1 MNIDQYQAMV
11 AQEKADAES
20 AKAEQATSTEVTKE
34 ETPETPEATTDA
46 QAQEP
51 ETTTPEVV
59 VTPDKITIE
68 GLGEVTLEDIKEW
81 KNGHLRTQDYT
92 KKTQEV
98 ARIREE
104 NKQAI
109 ELFNFVKA
117 NPKVAEVLLATNA
130 VPQDATQALVNAN
143 PIVARQNQLEQ
154 QVYDLMLEKE
164 IATLQSKYSDFD
176 VLQVLNTAQEKGL
189 TNLEDAYKLSIADKP
204 KDQVLDVVT
213 KQDAIDIEKLKAD
226 MKREL
231 LKELEAER
239 NTSSI
244 ISSNSSTQVPTASNE
259 IQLTPQQREV
269 ALKQGLSPEEYAKW
283 LSPNTK

>member
-11 AQEKADAES
+11 AQEKSDAES
-20 AKAEQATSTEVTKE
+20 AKAEETATTEVENTSTSPE
-34 ETPETPEATTDA
+34 ETPDASTSTAT
-46 QAQEP
+46 E
-51 ETTTPEVV
+51 TTPEVV
-59 VTPDKITIE
+59 VTPDKITID

-98 ARIREE
+98 ARTREE

-117 NPKVAEVLLATNA
+117 NPAVAEVLLASKPTS
-130 VPQDATQALVNAN
+130 QDATQALVNAN

-164 IATLQSKYSDFD
+164 IATLQGKYADFD
-176 VLQVLNTAQEKGL
+176 VLSVLNTAQEKGL

-204 KDQVLDVVT
+204 RDTVVT
-213 KQDAIDIEKLKAD
+213 EPTKSEAIDIEKLKAD
-226 MKREL
+226 MKKEL
-231 LKELEAER
+231 LKELESER

-244 ISSNSSTQVPTASNE
+244 ISSNSSQVPTKTDE
-259 IQLTPQQREV
+259 PQLTAQQLEV
-269 ALKQGLSPEEYAKW
+269 AMKQGLTPEEYYKW

>member
-1 MNIDQYQAMV
+1 MNIDEYQAMV
-11 AQEKADAES
+11 AQEKSDAES
-20 AKAEQATSTEVTKE
+20 AKAEETATTEVENTSTSPE
-34 ETPETPEATTDA
+34 ETPDASTSTAT
-46 QAQEP
+46 E
-51 ETTTPEVV
+51 TTPEVV
-59 VTPDKITIE
+59 VTPDKITID
-68 GLGEVTLEDIKEW
+68 GLGEVTLDDIKEW

-98 ARIREE
+98 ARTREE

-117 NPKVAEVLLATNA
+117 NPAVAEVLLASNPTS
-130 VPQDATQALVNAN
+130 QGATQALVNAN

-164 IATLQSKYSDFD
+164 IATLQGKYADFD
-176 VLQVLNTAQEKGL
+176 VLSVLNTAQEKGL

-204 KDQVLDVVT
+204 RDTVVT
-213 KQDAIDIEKLKAD
+213 EPTKSEAIDIEKLKAD
-226 MKREL
+226 MKKEL
-231 LKELEAER
+231 LKELESER

-244 ISSNSSTQVPTASNE
+244 ISSNSSQVPTKTDE
-259 IQLTPQQREV
+259 PQLTAQQLEV
-269 ALKQGLSPEEYAKW
+269 AMKQGLTPEEYYKW